1 MFFPCFFWEINYT
14 PFNSIWLPTL
24 PTFLPVSF
32 PSCRSD
38 WLPAAESGVQ
48 GRKWK
53 WKLCSFAKDNHRP
66 LEIYETWKFLGNSK
80 LRPKISFK
88 NHPVLL
94 CITWIG
100 SNWLV
105 VSYRFFWIFAQRIGV
120 AWSNFQ
126 QTRKHPWLFRVF
138 GCSDYDT
145 IMRIPIKQP
154 VKWKVRG
161 SFRGSSGKFS
171 YTPLKFNKE
180 PAKIRPLKKRRF
192 CLETIILRLHVEGG
206 GGPFKLHGAFWCQ
219 EHRQETETKKKKQC
233 KC

>member
-1 MFFPCFFWEINYT
+1 MTVEQSSRLSNSQGNWLLSFLARKRKHQYKQAKSQKGVCFFFLPFFVFFPFPICFFLVFFWEINCT

-94 CITWIG
+94 CIT
-100 SNWLV
+100 
-105 VSYRFFWIFAQRIGV
+105 
-120 AWSNFQ
+120 
-126 QTRKHPWLFRVF
+126 
-138 GCSDYDT
+138 
-145 IMRIPIKQP
+145 
-154 VKWKVRG
+154 
-161 SFRGSSGKFS
+161 
-171 YTPLKFNKE
+171 
-180 PAKIRPLKKRRF
+180 
-192 CLETIILRLHVEGG
+192 
-206 GGPFKLHGAFWCQ
+206 
-219 EHRQETETKKKKQC
+219 
-233 KC
+233 